1 MYNVQKEYLPRLQK
15 IEGMS
20 IEDYYKTC
28 MSSDQIFADKPGDS
42 DTDKNRNQTNKLIF
56 SEERF
61 IAQKMFREDNLE
73 SLKNPETLL

>member
-1 MYNVQKEYLPRLQK
+1 MPRLQK